1 MTESTSRYLEAAA
14 ASVALV
20 AGLAGMFGAFVLL
33 PSRMEA
39 AERQIARLSAND
51 ERNRELL
58 VRIEERLIQVQVEV
72 RARKVT
78 Q

>member
-1 MTESTSRYLEAAA
+1 MGDTIKKHLEVSAA
-14 ASVALV
+14 VLGLV
-20 AGLAGMFGAFVLL
+20 AGLVGMFGAFVLL

-39 AERQIARLSAND
+39 AVRQIARLSAND

-72 RARKVT
+72 RARKASL
-78 Q
+78 

>member
-1 MTESTSRYLEAAA
+1 MSDRIRKSFEMVAAVIG
-14 ASVALV
+14 VA

-39 AERQIARLSAND
+39 AERQITRLNERD

-58 VRIEERLIQVQVEV
+58 VRLEERQIQVLAEIKKIRGDQ
-72 RARKVT
+72 
-78 Q
+78 

>member
-1 MTESTSRYLEAAA
+1 MGDAIKKHLEVSAA
-14 ASVALV
+14 VLGLV
-20 AGLAGMFGAFVLL
+20 AGLVGMFGAFVLL

-72 RARKVT
+72 RARKASL
-78 Q
+78 

>member
-1 MTESTSRYLEAAA
+1 MGDDIKKHLEVSAA
-14 ASVALV
+14 VLGLV
-20 AGLAGMFGAFVLL
+20 AGLVGMFGAFVLL

-72 RARKVT
+72 RARKASL
-78 Q
+78 

>member
-1 MTESTSRYLEAAA
+1 MTERISRYLEAAA

-72 RARKVT
+72 RARKVA

>member
-1 MTESTSRYLEAAA
+1 MVAAVIG
-14 ASVALV
+14 VA

-39 AERQIARLSAND
+39 AERQITRLNERD

-58 VRIEERLIQVQVEV
+58 VRLEERQIQVLAEIKKIRGDQ
-72 RARKVT
+72 
-78 Q
+78 